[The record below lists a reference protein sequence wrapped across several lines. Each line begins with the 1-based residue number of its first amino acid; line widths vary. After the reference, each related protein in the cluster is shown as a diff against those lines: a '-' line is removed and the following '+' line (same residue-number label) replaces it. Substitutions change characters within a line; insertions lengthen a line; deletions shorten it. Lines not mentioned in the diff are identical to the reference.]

1 MKQLL
6 KKSRLIWATALVAQ
20 AVTLFV
26 LFVWQTVKNKSVAKT
41 LLATS
46 LIEGVLGGAIFAKLF
61 DEAKEAEQ
69 RLAEEE
75 LAETAY
81 YSIPLDETASESEF
95 G

>member
-26 LFVWQTVKNKSVAKT
+26 LFIWQTVKNKSVAKT

>member
-26 LFVWQTVKNKSVAKT
+26 LFIWQTVKNKSVAKT

-81 YSIPLDETASESEF
+81 YSIPLDETASESDF

>member
-1 MKQLL
+1 MKHLL

-26 LFVWQTVKNKSVAKT
+26 LFIWQTVKNKSVAKT

-46 LIEGVLGGAIFAKLF
+46 LVEGLLGGAIFAKLF
-61 DEAKEAEQ
+61 DEEREAEK

-75 LAETAY
+75 IAENAY
-81 YSIPLDETASESEF
+81 YSIPLDDTASEDEF
-95 G
+95 A